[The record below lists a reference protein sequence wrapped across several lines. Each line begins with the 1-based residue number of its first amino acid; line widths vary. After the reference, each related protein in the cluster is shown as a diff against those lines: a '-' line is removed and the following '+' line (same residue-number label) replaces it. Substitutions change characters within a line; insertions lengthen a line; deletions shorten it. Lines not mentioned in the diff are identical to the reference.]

1 MLLSKSLEGRYI
13 TADPCNDTYLTFEKI
28 KGFLFTVYV
37 LLPSIELRSSRRRF
51 NSPTPTR

>member
-1 MLLSKSLEGRYI
+1 MLLSKRLEGRYI

-28 KGFLFTVYV
+28 KGFLLTVYV
-37 LLPSIELRSSRRRF
+37 LLPSIELRSSRQRF